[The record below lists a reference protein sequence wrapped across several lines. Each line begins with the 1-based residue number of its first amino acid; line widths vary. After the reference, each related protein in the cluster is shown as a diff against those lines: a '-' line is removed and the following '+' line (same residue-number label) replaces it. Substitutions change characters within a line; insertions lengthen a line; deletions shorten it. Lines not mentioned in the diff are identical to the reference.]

1 MIIQRKSKK
10 VAYGYPRFFQFRLN
24 QYKMKYLS
32 HVLNLIERFIEG
44 KLSTIDFETKYLSL
58 WRKAR
63 DDGSL
68 SELNEVTE
76 GALDKLFTAVDV
88 YCPNEELRDEFDI
101 NEAQLLNVAKITFN
115 KLNVVARQVRCKN
128 W

>member
-1 MIIQRKSKK
+1 
-10 VAYGYPRFFQFRLN
+10 
-24 QYKMKYLS
+24 MKYLNQF
-32 HVLNLIERFIEG
+32 LNLIGQFIEG
-44 KLSTIDFETKYLSL
+44 KLSPIDFETEYLSL

-76 GALDKLFTAVDV
+76 DALDKLFTAVDV

-115 KLNVVARQVRCKN
+115 KLNIAVATSRQ
-128 W
+128 